1 MGGSG
6 RFAECSTRQIDLR
19 FAEGRGGS
27 RQSLVVLLRACEL
40 LSAKVTFCREL
51 IFEHLAKEPSTRH
64 GDFSLPTAVMVLGK
78 DFAECPTK
86 GSRQRGLCRQNFYR
100 GLFAESSSLPRAFVL
115 LPSARGARQS
125 SCFR

>member
-6 RFAECSTRQIDLR
+6 RFAGCSTRQIDLR

-27 RQSLVVLLRACEL
+27 RQSLVVLPRACEL

-64 GDFSLPTAVMVLGK
+64 GDFSLPTAVMVLG
-78 DFAECPTK
+78 
-86 GSRQRGLCRQNFYR
+86 R
-100 GLFAESSSLPRAFVL
+100 GLFAEEQLSAQPSPRTFVQSYSSSSDSTVPKFYFEKI
-115 LPSARGARQS
+115 
-125 SCFR
+125 C

>member
-64 GDFSLPTAVMVLGK
+64 GDFSLPTAVMVLG
-78 DFAECPTK
+78 
-86 GSRQRGLCRQNFYR
+86 R
-100 GLFAESSSLPRAFVL
+100 GLFAKSSS
-115 LPSARGARQS
+115 RQS
-125 SCFR
+125 LRLELLCKATVSSSDSTVPKFYFDIIC